1 MGEIDVPNNGIKSDG
16 KKSPRLMPGSM
27 GNMNIHFRQVTQ
39 SDMNKFPV
47 WYERIGGA
55 ELFSNFIPSTFVSF
69 EESND
74 ILWFIIMD
82 DYDEIGTIWFEREDL
97 NKVSYVLGIYLNRI
111 DLFGKGI
118 GRRVI
123 KSAMDTIL
131 SGKDVKALYLDVRKE
146 NICAIRCYEK
156 LGFKAIYEGEKV
168 TSSGKI
174 KFQRMQLLSTERDHR
189 TSRLTRRRENRGF
202 S

>member
-1 MGEIDVPNNGIKSDG
+1 
-16 KKSPRLMPGSM
+16 
-27 GNMNIHFRQVTQ
+27 
-39 SDMNKFPV
+39 MNKFPV
-47 WYERIGGA
+47 WYERIGGP
-55 ELFSNFIPSTFVSF
+55 ELFSNLMPSNFVSF

-82 DYDEIGTIWFEREDL
+82 DNDEIGTIWFERENLDKM
-97 NKVSYVLGIYLNRI
+97 NYVLGIYLNRI

-131 SGKDVKALYLDVRKE
+131 SGKDVQGLYLGVRKE
-146 NICAIRCYEK
+146 NIRAIRCYEK
-156 LGFKAIYEGEKV
+156 FGFKTIHEGEKV

-174 KFQRMQLLSTERDHR
+174 EFQRMQLSPTEGDHR
-189 TSRLTRRRENRGF
+189 TRRLTRRRENRSF

>member
-1 MGEIDVPNNGIKSDG
+1 
-16 KKSPRLMPGSM
+16 M

-55 ELFSNFIPSTFVSF
+55 ELFSNLIPSTFLSF

-74 ILWFIIMD
+74 ILWFIILD
-82 DYDEIGTIWFEREDL
+82 DNDEIGTIWFEREDL
-97 NKVSYVLGIYLNRI
+97 DKISYVLGIYLNRI

-118 GRRVI
+118 GRKVV
-123 KSAMDTIL
+123 KSAVDIIL
-131 SGKDVKALYLDVRKE
+131 SGKEVQKLYLDVRKD
-146 NICAIRCYEK
+146 NIRAIRCFEK
-156 LGFKAIYEGEKV
+156 LGFKSIYEGEKV
-168 TSSGKI
+168 TSSEKI
-174 KFQRMQLLSTERDHR
+174 KFQRMQLLPTEGDHR
-189 TSRLTRRRENRGF
+189 TRCLTRRRENSGF

>member
-1 MGEIDVPNNGIKSDG
+1 
-16 KKSPRLMPGSM
+16 
-27 GNMNIHFRQVTQ
+27 
-39 SDMNKFPV
+39 MNKFPV

-69 EESND
+69 EETND

-82 DYDEIGTIWFEREDL
+82 DNYEIGTIWFER
-97 NKVSYVLGIYLNRI
+97 KVPDKKGYVVGIYLNRI

-118 GRRVI
+118 GGKVI
-123 KSAMDTIL
+123 KSAIDTIL
-131 SGKDVKALYLDVRKE
+131 SGTDVSGLYLDVRKE
-146 NICAIRCYEK
+146 NIRAIRCYEK

-174 KFQRMQLLSTERDHR
+174 KFQRMQLLPTERDHR
-189 TSRLTRRRENRGF
+189 TRRLTRRRENRSF